1 MKKLSSRSLALA
13 SASGYLVVSIL
24 IGTAL
29 VTTQKQEPR
38 ALNTPNDYNNDYNR
52 TTAWPTVTTRTT
64 RTTRTTTTTT
74 EAVDY
79 RLVSGPSGLVTAIPN
94 SWTVSQGDVAT
105 VQIARSSAWPGF
117 ELRFG
122 GAPPENPQLSLFQRI
137 SAAHEAKTGKNSYSM
152 ESLRDTTLRGYPS
165 VKWSYTTA
173 PNGVA
178 QFCTGA
184 WWEANGV
191 EYVLFV
197 VSPPSGRAQAEKM
210 LSLMTTHAKP

>member
-1 MKKLSSRSLALA
+1 MEKLSSRSLALA

-29 VTTQKQEPR
+29 VTTRKDEPQ
-38 ALNTPNDYNNDYNR
+38 AQNTPYDYSTDYR
-52 TTAWPTVTTRTT
+52 TTTAWPTVTSRS
-64 RTTRTTTTTT
+64 TRTTTTTT
-74 EAVDY
+74 EVVDY
-79 RLVSGPSGLVTAIPN
+79 QLISGPSGLVTAIPDG
-94 SWTVSQGDVAT
+94 WTVNQGDVAT
-105 VQIARSSAWPGF
+105 VQIARSGAWPGF

-122 GAPPENPQLSLFQRI
+122 GAPPEKPQLSLLQRI
-137 SAAHEAKTGKNSYSM
+137 STAHEAKLGKNSYSM
-152 ESLRDTTLRGYPS
+152 ESLRDTTLHGYPG

-173 PNGVA
+173 PNGVP

-184 WWEANGV
+184 WWEANGI

-210 LSLMTTHAKP
+210 LNLMTTHAKP